1 MPQCCHH
8 LRESTN
14 ELVASHSRVSV
25 FFFCFGFVFYV
36 SHFFVFFRVPLLFA
50 WLMTMTAYWTMYR
63 SFTSSLLWLLIVDG
77 LEY

>member
-1 MPQCCHH
+1 MTRCCHH
-8 LRESTN
+8 LHESTN

-25 FFFCFGFVFYV
+25 LVFLVLFRV
-36 SHFFVFFRVPLLFA
+36 SRFLFLFRVPLLFA

-63 SFTSSLLWLLIVDG
+63 SFTSSLLWPSIVDG